1 MPPETQGSGQVTD
14 QVKEFVLGLK
24 PRQRA
29 MFAAAAVVVVAV
41 LWIFVRMLASPD
53 YKTLYSGLK
62 PEESNGI
69 ASKLS
74 ANGISYQIS
83 PDGASVSVP
92 ADQLDK
98 GRMETASQG
107 LPKNARLGFELF
119 DTPNWMGTDF
129 TDKVNYQR
137 ALEGELERTIQT
149 LGEVE
154 SARVHL
160 VMPPESLFVDRQ
172 EEAKAAVILK
182 TRGSISED
190 KQFGIAQLVSSAVD
204 KLKPE
209 DVTVLDADTG
219 RPLSHHSGLVGG
231 AASRELGDQLE
242 KEIVR
247 TLESVLG
254 AERVRASV
262 RVEIDSSTSE
272 ENQESYDPKS
282 AVAVTSQ
289 RSEENAG
296 GVAPGGVPGTA
307 SNVPSARAANSVA
320 AMRMV
325 QDQQS
330 SKAEANTF
338 VVNKV
343 TRHTMEPA
351 GRLKRIAAA
360 VVVDDAIEVVG
371 EGAQAKTT
379 RRKRTPEE
387 MKNIEQLAAAAIG
400 LDASRGDVLAV
411 ENLTFQ
417 QSPVET
423 PSKPSKLVQ
432 VRTVLVQW
440 SSLLRYAGI
449 AALFLVVYLTFL
461 RPIKKQLITA
471 FRELPAR
478 IGVLK
483 AGSADHAA
491 VLGRD
496 SVLDANALP
505 GESGSETQRLS
516 GLKKQLAEK
525 VKSEPTSASRLI
537 QGWMHES

>member
-1 MPPETQGSGQVTD
+1 VPETQGLGQVVG
-14 QVKEFVLGLK
+14 QVREFALGLK
-24 PRQRA
+24 PRQRV
-29 MFAAAAVVVVAV
+29 MFAGAAVVVAAV
-41 LWIFVRMLASPD
+41 LWIFVRMLTAPD

-62 PEESNGI
+62 PEEANSI
-69 ASKLS
+69 AGKLS
-74 ANGISYQIS
+74 AKGITYQIS

-98 GRMETASQG
+98 GRLETASQG

-182 TRGSISED
+182 TRGSISEE
-190 KQFGIAQLVSSAVD
+190 KQFGIAQLVASAVD

-209 DVTVLDADTG
+209 NVTVLDADTG
-219 RPLSHHSGLVGG
+219 RPLSHHSGLIGG
-231 AASRELGDQLE
+231 VASRELGDQLE

-247 TLESVLG
+247 TLEPVLG
-254 AERVRASV
+254 ADRVRASV

-296 GVAPGGVPGTA
+296 GATPGGVPGTA
-307 SNVPSARAANSVA
+307 SNVPAGGGTNPVSAV
-320 AMRMV
+320 RMV

-338 VVNKV
+338 VVNKL

-360 VVVDDAIEVVG
+360 VVVDDATEVTG
-371 EGAQAKTT
+371 TGAQAKTV

-400 LDASRGDVLAV
+400 LDASRGDILAIENLPFQQPAV
-411 ENLTFQ
+411 EE
-417 QSPVET
+417 PVR
-423 PSKPSKLVQ
+423 PSKMVQ

-449 AALFLVVYLTFL
+449 AALFFVVYLTFL
-461 RPIKKQLITA
+461 RPIKKQLLSA
-471 FRELPAR
+471 FRELPGR
-478 IGVLK
+478 IVALK
-483 AGSADHAA
+483 AGAREEATVFSPAGSDVG
-491 VLGRD
+491 VLTG
-496 SVLDANALP
+496 SSP
-505 GESGSETQRLS
+505 TESQRLA
-516 GLKKQLAEK
+516 GLKKQLADK
-525 VKSEPTSASRLI
+525 VKAEPASASRLI
-537 QGWMHES
+537 QGWMNES

>member
-1 MPPETQGSGQVTD
+1 MPPETQGTGQVAS
-14 QVKEFVLGLK
+14 QVREFVLGLK
-24 PRQRA
+24 PQQRA
-29 MFAAAAVVVVAV
+29 MFAGAAVVVAAV
-41 LWIFVRMLASPD
+41 LWIFVRMLTSPD

-62 PEESNGI
+62 PEEANGI
-69 ASKLS
+69 AAKLS
-74 ANGISYQIS
+74 VKGISYQIS
-83 PDGASVSVP
+83 PDGSSIAVP

-98 GRMETASQG
+98 GRLETASQG

-160 VMPPESLFVDRQ
+160 VMPAESLFVDRQ

-190 KQFGIAQLVSSAVD
+190 RQFGIAQLVASAVD

-209 DVTVLDADTG
+209 NVTVLDADTG
-219 RPLSHHSGLVGG
+219 RPLSHRSTSLGG
-231 AASRELGDQLE
+231 TASRELGDQLE

-247 TLESVLG
+247 TLEPVLG
-254 AERVRASV
+254 ADRVRASV

-282 AVAVTSQ
+282 AVAISSQ

-307 SNVPSARAANSVA
+307 SNVPAAGAANSA
-320 AMRMV
+320 AAVRIV

-338 VVNKV
+338 VVNKLV
-343 TRHTMEPA
+343 RHTMEPA

-360 VVVDDAIEVVG
+360 VVVDDVTETAG
-371 EGAQAKTT
+371 EGQPAKTT

-417 QSPVET
+417 QTPVET
-423 PSKPSKLVQ
+423 LVRPSKLAQ
-432 VRTVLVQW
+432 ARTVMVQW
-440 SSLLRYAGI
+440 SGLWRYLGI
-449 AALFLVVYLTFL
+449 AALFFVVYLTFL

-478 IGVLK
+478 IGARK
-483 AGSADHAA
+483 SAGSSDAALLPPADGL
-491 VLGRD
+491 LGK
-496 SVLDANALP
+496 DAE
-505 GESGSETQRLS
+505 GSSESQRLS

-525 VKSEPTSASRLI
+525 VKSEPASASRLI
-537 QGWMHES
+537 QGWMHEG

>member
-1 MPPETQGSGQVTD
+1 MPPETQGAGQVAN
-14 QVKEFVLGLK
+14 QVKGFVLGLK
-24 PRQRA
+24 PQQRA
-29 MFAAAAVVVVAV
+29 MFAGSAVVVAVV
-41 LWIFVRMLASPD
+41 LWIFVRMLTSPD

-62 PEESNGI
+62 PEEANGI
-69 ASKLS
+69 AAKLS
-74 ANGISYQIS
+74 VKGISYQIS
-83 PDGASVSVP
+83 PDGASIAVP

-98 GRMETASQG
+98 GRLETAAQG

-154 SARVHL
+154 SVRVHL
-160 VMPPESLFVDRQ
+160 VMPAESLFVDRQ
-172 EEAKAAVILK
+172 QEAKAAVILK
-182 TRGSISED
+182 TRGTISED

-209 DVTVLDADTG
+209 NVTVLDADTG

-231 AASRELGDQLE
+231 VASRELGDQLE

-247 TLESVLG
+247 TLEPVLG

-262 RVEIDSSTSE
+262 RVEVDSSTSE

-282 AVAVTSQ
+282 AVAITSQ

-296 GVAPGGVPGTA
+296 GVAPGGVPGTT
-307 SNVPSARAANSVA
+307 SNVPAAGSANPAAAV
-320 AMRMV
+320 RIV

-338 VVNKV
+338 VVNKLV
-343 TRHTMEPA
+343 RHTMEPA

-360 VVVDDAIEVVG
+360 VVVDDATETTG
-371 EGAQAKTT
+371 DGAQSKTI

-417 QSPVET
+417 QVPVET
-423 PSKPSKLVQ
+423 PLKPSKLAQ
-432 VRTVLVQW
+432 ARTVLVQW

-461 RPIKKQLITA
+461 RPIKKQLVTA

-478 IGVLK
+478 IGALK
-483 AGSADHAA
+483 TAGSNDAA
-491 VLGRD
+491 ILPPAEGLLGRD
-496 SVLDANALP
+496 AEASSD
-505 GESGSETQRLS
+505 SQRLS

-525 VKSEPTSASRLI
+525 VKSEPASASRLI
-537 QGWMHES
+537 QGWMHEG

>member
-1 MPPETQGSGQVTD
+1 MPETQGLGQVVG
-14 QVKEFVLGLK
+14 QVREFALGLK
-24 PRQRA
+24 PRQRV
-29 MFAAAAVVVVAV
+29 MFAGAAVVVAAV
-41 LWIFVRMLASPD
+41 LWIFVRMLTAPD

-62 PEESNGI
+62 PEEANSI
-69 ASKLS
+69 AGKLS
-74 ANGISYQIS
+74 AKGITYQIS

-182 TRGSISED
+182 TRGSISEE
-190 KQFGIAQLVSSAVD
+190 KQFGIAQLLASAVD

-209 DVTVLDADTG
+209 NVTVLDADTG
-219 RPLSHHSGLVGG
+219 RPLSHHSGLIGG
-231 AASRELGDQLE
+231 VASRELGDQLE

-247 TLESVLG
+247 TLEPVLG
-254 AERVRASV
+254 TDRVRASV

-296 GVAPGGVPGTA
+296 GAAPGGVPGTA
-307 SNVPSARAANSVA
+307 SNVPAGGGTNPVSAV
-320 AMRMV
+320 RMV

-338 VVNKV
+338 VVNKL

-360 VVVDDAIEVVG
+360 VVVDDATEVTG
-371 EGAQAKTT
+371 TGAQAKTV

-400 LDASRGDVLAV
+400 LDASRGDILAIENLPFQQPAV
-411 ENLTFQ
+411 EE
-417 QSPVET
+417 PVR
-423 PSKPSKLVQ
+423 PSKMVQ

-449 AALFLVVYLTFL
+449 AALFFVVYLTFL
-461 RPIKKQLITA
+461 RPIKKQLLSA
-471 FRELPAR
+471 FRELPGR
-478 IGVLK
+478 IVALK
-483 AGSADHAA
+483 AGAREEATVFSPAGSDVG
-491 VLGRD
+491 VLTG
-496 SVLDANALP
+496 SSP
-505 GESGSETQRLS
+505 TESQRLA
-516 GLKKQLAEK
+516 GLKKQLADK
-525 VKSEPTSASRLI
+525 VKAEPASASRLI
-537 QGWMHES
+537 QGWMNES

>member
-41 LWIFVRMLASPD
+41 LWIFVRMLTSPD

-74 ANGISYQIS
+74 AKGISYQIS
-83 PDGASVSVP
+83 PDGASISVP

-154 SARVHL
+154 SVRVHL
-160 VMPPESLFVDRQ
+160 VMPAESLFVDRQ

-209 DVTVLDADTG
+209 NVTVLDADTG

-231 AASRELGDQLE
+231 MASRELGDQLE

-247 TLESVLG
+247 TLEPVLG

-282 AVAVTSQ
+282 AVAIASQ

-307 SNVPSARAANSVA
+307 SNVPSAAGGNSVA

-338 VVNKV
+338 VVNKL

-360 VVVDDAIEVVG
+360 VVVDDATEVTG
-371 EGAQAKTT
+371 EGTQAKTA

-400 LDASRGDVLAV
+400 LDATRGDVLAV

-417 QSPVET
+417 QAPIET

-449 AALFLVVYLTFL
+449 AALFFVVYFTFL

-478 IGVLK
+478 IGMLK
-483 AGSADHAA
+483 AGNADHAA
-491 VLGRD
+491 LLGRD
-496 SVLDANALP
+496 GVLNANALP
-505 GESGSETQRLS
+505 GEGSSETQRLS
-516 GLKKQLAEK
+516 GLKKQLSEK

>member
-1 MPPETQGSGQVTD
+1 VAAETQGVGQIAN

-24 PRQRA
+24 PQQRA
-29 MFAAAAVVVVAV
+29 MFAGAAVIVAAV
-41 LWIFVRMLASPD
+41 LWIFVRMLTSPD

-62 PEESNGI
+62 PEEANGI
-69 ASKLS
+69 AAKLS
-74 ANGISYQIS
+74 VKGISYQIS
-83 PDGASVSVP
+83 PDGASVAVP

-98 GRMETASQG
+98 GRLETASQG

-160 VMPPESLFVDRQ
+160 VMAPESLFVDRQ
-172 EEAKAAVILK
+172 QEAKAAVILK

-190 KQFGIAQLVSSAVD
+190 KQFGIAQLVASAVD

-209 DVTVLDADTG
+209 NVTVLDADTG
-219 RPLSHHSGLVGG
+219 RPLSHRSTVLVGTG
-231 AASRELGDQLE
+231 SRELGDQLE

-247 TLESVLG
+247 TLEPVLG
-254 AERVRASV
+254 TDRVRASV

-282 AVAVTSQ
+282 AVAITSQ

-296 GVAPGGVPGTA
+296 GVAPGGIPGTT
-307 SNVPSARAANSVA
+307 SNVPAGSTANSA
-320 AMRMV
+320 AAVRIV

-330 SKAEANTF
+330 SKAEASTF
-338 VVNKV
+338 VVNKLV
-343 TRHTMEPA
+343 RHTVEPA

-360 VVVDDAIEVVG
+360 VVVDDATEMTG
-371 EGAQAKTT
+371 EGAQAKTI
-379 RRKRTPEE
+379 RRKRTPDE

-400 LDASRGDVLAV
+400 LDATRGDVLAV

-417 QSPVET
+417 QAPIEMPV
-423 PSKPSKLVQ
+423 KPSRLLQ
-432 VRTVLVQW
+432 ARTVLVQW

-461 RPIKKQLITA
+461 RPIKKQLVVA

-478 IGVLK
+478 IGALK
-483 AGSADHAA
+483 MVGSDHVAILPPSDGLINKDAGGSS
-491 VLGRD
+491 D
-496 SVLDANALP
+496 S
-505 GESGSETQRLS
+505 QRLS

-525 VKSEPTSASRLI
+525 VKSEPASASRLI
-537 QGWMHES
+537 QGWMHEG